1 MLLCECP
8 VQFVILI
15 VLKFVLFNS
24 KARIFPLTSTFHER
38 DEYVEQAYFFRAY
51 RERLDENLPAQ
62 EILASVSQEIL
73 STTRLPM
80 ALEFLNSELMLHGK
94 ITGGMSRLTHYFTPF
109 QCFVLSKAE
118 LDRARFDMRTGLE
131 ILEKEADYLAGE
143 TVSPQGL
150 FIYQFESI
158 SRNGLGYQ
166 EGLKAIA
173 EDPMFDKGWAD
184 WIAKIRQS
192 LGAIEFSEMLYARSE
207 FRVKEVRKRT
217 ENPDYQPSYPV
228 LFGVQEGRIAKANQG
243 KDPLYM
249 YAALQ
254 RHLGYPKV
262 PRPKKARSKQI
273 DPFIEQRFQ
282 QLETRLKILEAETTG
297 KFDLSQFYV
306 NPDNKQSPPPFPDEP
321 GLPDPDSL

>member
-1 MLLCECP
+1 M
-8 VQFVILI
+8 
-15 VLKFVLFNS
+15 
-24 KARIFPLTSTFHER
+24 TSTFHER

-94 ITGGMSRLTHYFTPF
+94 ITGGMNQLAHYFTPF

-131 ILEKEADYLAGE
+131 ILEKEADFLASE

-173 EDPMFDKGWAD
+173 EDPMFDKDWAD

-207 FRVKEVRKRT
+207 FRVEEVRKRT
-217 ENPDYQPSYPV
+217 DDAEYHPSYSV
-228 LFGVQEGRIAKANQG
+228 LFGVQEGRIAKANRG

-262 PRPKKARSKQI
+262 PRPKKPRSEQI

-282 QLETRLKILEAETTG
+282 QLETRLKILEAETSG

-306 NPDNKQSPPPFPDEP
+306 KPDKETPPHFSEEP
-321 GLPDPDSL
+321 GLPD

>member
-1 MLLCECP
+1 MDQSGEIRL
-8 VQFVILI
+8 
-15 VLKFVLFNS
+15 S
-24 KARIFPLTSTFHER
+24 GTFHER

-62 EILASVSQEIL
+62 EILSSVSQEIL
-73 STTRLPM
+73 STTKLPM

-94 ITGGMSRLTHYFTPF
+94 ITGGMRRLTHYFTPF

-118 LDRARFDMRTGLE
+118 LDRARFDMRTALE
-131 ILEKEADYLAGE
+131 ILEKEADYLAGDSA
-143 TVSPQGL
+143 TPQGL
-150 FIYQFESI
+150 FIFQFESI

-166 EGLKAIA
+166 EGLKAIS
-173 EDPMFDKGWAD
+173 EDPMFNKDWAE

-217 ENPDYQPSYPV
+217 ANPDYRPSYPV
-228 LFGVQEGRIAKANQG
+228 LFGLQEGRIAKANRG

-262 PRPKKARSKQI
+262 PRPKKSRSERI

-282 QLETRLKILEAETTG
+282 QLEMRLKILEAETSG

-306 NPDNKQSPPPFPDEP
+306 DPNKKEPPHFPEEP
-321 GLPDPDSL
+321 GLPDFDSE

>member
-1 MLLCECP
+1 MTC
-8 VQFVILI
+8 LI
-15 VLKFVLFNS
+15 RYPYYSQLRLINS

-131 ILEKEADYLAGE
+131 ILEKEADYLAGK

-228 LFGVQEGRIAKANQG
+228 LFGVQEGRIAKANRG

-306 NPDNKQSPPPFPDEP
+306 NPDNKQSPPHFPDEP